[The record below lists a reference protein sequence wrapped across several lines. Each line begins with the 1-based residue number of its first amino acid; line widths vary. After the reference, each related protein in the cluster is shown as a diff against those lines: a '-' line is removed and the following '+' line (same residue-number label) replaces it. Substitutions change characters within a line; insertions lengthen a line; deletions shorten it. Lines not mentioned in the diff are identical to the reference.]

1 MILKRLSKAIMFSQA
16 TRSLEMERLLFFPA
30 GTLYNPRPENRLEE
44 HDGRSRRTPRRLAS
58 LVVADAMLPQTKLE
72 KVPRMA
78 DFALWATACETALW
92 PAGTSGPRRV
102 VDPDWRLNCRGHRQT
117 LRSSPRR
124 RLAAMA
130 PI

>member
-1 MILKRLSKAIMFSQA
+1 VILNGIEDIV
-16 TRSLEMERLLFFPA
+16 TRPDLAERAVFLPLEPIPEERR
-30 GTLYNPRPENRLEE
+30 RPEQELWAAFEAE
-44 HDGRSRRTPRRLAS
+44 HPAKGL
-58 LVVADAMLPQTKLE
+58 AMLPQTKLE
-72 KVPRMA
+72 KAPRMA

-102 VDPDWRLNCRGHRQT
+102 VDPDWRLNGRGHRQT

-124 RLAAMA
+124 RLAAIA